1 MKLLHQK
8 SIYESNY
15 DEALQHDIE
24 IDNIMSKLFSLPN
37 FLSEFQLR
45 FEDDYHK
52 EMNVPLDYESYLHNI
67 FDFIAEQDIK
77 NGVDVHLSDEGNLC
91 FMAYGQS
98 YTIRSTGV
106 SDVVRTSVTVISKDE
121 AGNQVDFSQ
130 HFTIPV
136 QEKEQMNKIKS
147 EQVL

>member
-1 MKLLHQK
+1 MKFLHQR

-15 DEALQHDIE
+15 EQALQHDKE
-24 IDNIMSKLFSLPN
+24 IDSSMATLFSLPDYQ
-37 FLSEFQLR
+37 SVFQLKY
-45 FEDDYHK
+45 EDDFHQK
-52 EMNVPLDYESYLHNI
+52 MNPQEDYESSLHSI

-77 NGVDVHLSDEGNLC
+77 NGVDVHLTDEGYLC
-91 FMAYGQS
+91 FLAYGQS

-121 AGNQVDFSQ
+121 AGNQVDFNQ

-147 EQVL
+147 EQIL